1 MPSLQHAALILGVV
15 ATASAGTLSV
25 PLERRNPSV
34 ENYHAIARAIVRRAT
49 GNGTT
54 ELTALNNI
62 TAAGYYADFSIGTP
76 GQKITFQ
83 LDTGSSDTWMNS
95 PDTSYCRSTTQQ
107 SQMGYCTATCTSCYC
122 R

>member
-1 MPSLQHAALILGVV
+1 
-15 ATASAGTLSV
+15 
-25 PLERRNPSV
+25 LENVRDF
-34 ENYHAIARAIVRRAT
+34 ARALSRRAT

-62 TAAGYYADFSIGTP
+62 TAAGYYADFTVGTP

-95 PDTSYCRSTTQQ
+95 PDTSYCSSTIQQ
-107 SQMGYCTATCTSCYC
+107 SQSGYCTSTCTSIHTLPLFPVVQMTL
-122 R
+122 